1 MKNFLYSGIFLMLLS
16 IAQDGY
22 AQNASSVPV
31 LIYHEIVT
39 DDRDLGEVV
48 IHADLFKRQMDYLA
62 QEGYTTLSMDELI
75 SFMKGRKNIPQKSVV
90 LNFDDG
96 WKNVLNAV
104 PILDQYHFKAS
115 FWVIAGDW
123 FGPDYLDWTQI
134 QELDQHPN
142 FEVQSHTVTHPW
154 KKDSNLLT
162 WLKGQPQGKGI
173 KDVEYE
179 IYESKKILEK
189 KLNRQIKY
197 LAWPCGWYNKML
209 IRMAKK
215 AGYQALLTTWQEP
228 NHKGDDIFQVKRLF
242 IDGSCGMEEFKRM
255 LAEGKPYNCNPKN
268 ISIHA
273 PVSESSRD

>member
-1 MKNFLYSGIFLMLLS
+1 MFDLAEDFLGADIHRALIRIIIMRNFFYSGIFL
-16 IAQDGY
+16 IFFGIVQAAH
-22 AQNASSVPV
+22 AQNTSSVPV

-39 DDRDLGEVV
+39 GDREPGEVV

-75 SFMKGRKNIPQKSVV
+75 SFMKGKKDIPQKSVV

-162 WLKGQPQGKGI
+162 WLKGQPQGK
-173 KDVEYE
+173 
-179 IYESKKILEK
+179 
-189 KLNRQIKY
+189 
-197 LAWPCGWYNKML
+197 
-209 IRMAKK
+209 
-215 AGYQALLTTWQEP
+215 
-228 NHKGDDIFQVKRLF
+228 
-242 IDGSCGMEEFKRM
+242 
-255 LAEGKPYNCNPKN
+255 
-268 ISIHA
+268 
-273 PVSESSRD
+273 